1 MKIKEFIKY
10 LEKFDSESDLWID
23 RDGKLIE
30 TSEDF
35 DLISEYFIQKSEK
48 GVTRSYTTL
57 PIDNYDRKIYVI
69 G

>member
-10 LEKFDSESDLWID
+10 LEKFDPEIDLWTD

-30 TSEDF
+30 TNEDF
-35 DLISEYFIQKSEK
+35 NIISEYFIQKSES
-48 GVTRSYTTL
+48 GVTRSYTTR
-57 PIDNYDRKIYVI
+57 PIANHDRKIYVI